1 MKILAIGNSFS
12 TDATTYLEP
21 IAASVG
27 VDLLVRNCFI
37 GGCSLQTHW
46 QNSMNNDAHYEYQKD
61 GQMIQMI
68 SLRDALLKEQWD
80 AVTLQQASHYSGM
93 VQTYEP
99 YLGQLIQF
107 VRRLTPQARIV
118 FHETWAYEIDSPHPN
133 FCWYGFDQIHMHEE
147 IKKTVFSMAEK
158 YHLPVIPTGDIIQK
172 IRRIPLFD
180 VKNGGLSLNRDGYH
194 LSFDYGRY
202 LAALVWFS
210 FFTGKPASAVSF
222 APEGTDP
229 FLIKTL
235 KNNQ

>member
-27 VDLLVRNCFI
+27 INLLVRNCFI
-37 GGCSLQTHW
+37 GGCSLQMHW
-46 QNSMNNDAHYEYQKD
+46 ENSDKCDPLYEYQKD

-68 SLRDALLKEQWD
+68 SLNDALLMEQWD

-107 VRRLTPQARIV
+107 VHRLTPHARIV
-118 FHETWAYEIDSPHPN
+118 FHETWSYEIDSPHPN
-133 FCWYGFDQIHMHEE
+133 FCWYSFDQIHMHEE
-147 IKKTVFSMAEK
+147 IKKAVFSMAEK
-158 YHLPVIPTGDIIQK
+158 YHLPVIPTGDVVQK
-172 IRRIPLFD
+172 MRNFPPFD
-180 VKNGGLSLNRDGYH
+180 VKSGGLSLNRDGFH

-202 LAALVWFS
+202 LAGLVWFG
-210 FFTGKPASAVSF
+210 FFTGKPASAVTF
-222 APEGTDP
+222 APKGTDP
-229 FLIKTL
+229 FFIEVL
-235 KNNQ
+235 KKNQ